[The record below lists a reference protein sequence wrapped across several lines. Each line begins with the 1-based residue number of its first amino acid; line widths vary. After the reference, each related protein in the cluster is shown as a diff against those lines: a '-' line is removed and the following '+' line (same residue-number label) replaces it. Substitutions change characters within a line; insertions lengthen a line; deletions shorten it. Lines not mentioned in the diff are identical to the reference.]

1 MKLTLQKLVA
11 TQFESAGFKRLGEE
25 IRSANGVSD
34 LRLVTARVI
43 KKIAATDPE
52 GFGQDIKNIS
62 NGVKS
67 NG

>member
-25 IRSANGVSD
+25 IRSANGVSE
-34 LRLVTARVI
+34 LRKVAVRVI

-62 NGVKS
+62 NGVKN